1 MGGCPPVLTGCAAD
15 VDTCLPAHLVLSCT
29 SRHRGG
35 RFPAGVSPSL
45 WTFCCCC
52 FSLELC
58 YEFYP
63 LNPSYKGMDYIV
75 SHFTEKIGAMR
86 GEFLR
91 IPTSANLWP
100 PCPAILLS
108 LLLPGWSP
116 GSTPWTPF
124 QNDVAPVVLFSGILA
139 LLAWAFSS
147 ACMDW
152 VLNFLSLL
160 KKKVSWSHNPLQILL
175 HFHLFFFFF
184 FVNLC
189 AVSSS
194 LFPFYPELSFCFQY
208 SQKLPVTMSLRC
220 SVMKSKIHAQSSLSP
235 ALCKIRQSWSSLPP
249 WNIFSLVFQDKSG
262 FPFTSLAV
270 FIFHCSFLFISWLN
284 SGVAQRSVVKSLYCS
299 HLILEWSHSFLGF
312 SYHPYS
318 ENSLNV
324 FLSPR
329 IFPVT

>member
-175 HFHLFFFFF
+175 HFHLFFFF
-184 FVNLC
+184 VNLC

-220 SVMKSKIHAQSSLSP
+220 SVMKSKIHAQSSLLP
-235 ALCKIRQSWSSLPP
+235 ALCVKSDRVDHHFLLEIFFHLSSRT
-249 WNIFSLVFQDKSG
+249 SLVFLLLHWL
-262 FPFTSLAV
+262 F
-270 FIFHCSFLFISWLN
+270 SFSIVRFSSSPDW
-284 SGVAQRSVVKSLYCS
+284 
-299 HLILEWSHSFLGF
+299 ILEWPKGQ
-312 SYHPYS
+312 
-318 ENSLNV
+318 
-324 FLSPR
+324 LSNLSTVL
-329 IFPVT
+329 I